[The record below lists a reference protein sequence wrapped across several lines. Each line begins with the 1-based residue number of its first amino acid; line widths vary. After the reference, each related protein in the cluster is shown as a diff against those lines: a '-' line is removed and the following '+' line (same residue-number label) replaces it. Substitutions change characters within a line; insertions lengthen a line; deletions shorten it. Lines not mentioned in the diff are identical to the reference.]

1 MSFPDELTAFREYAQ
16 VAPNNCSLLVDTYD
30 VEQGIQNA
38 ITVGLEMRDRGERL
52 RAIRID
58 SGDLAWL
65 AKMARRKLD
74 EAGLHDVG
82 IMLTNDLDEVL
93 IQSILDEGAPVDI
106 WGVGTKLATAFDQP
120 TLGGVYKLSAIRMP
134 GDAGWADRLKI
145 SESTTKLTTP
155 GVLDVR
161 RYYHEDGKIAG
172 DMVFDI
178 FSDLED
184 PDQTIVDPM
193 DPLRQKQLGGK
204 RFKTLLTPLFEGG
217 RVVLAEDDRDAL
229 VAQSRARDELATLD
243 ESQLRM
249 LNPHTYPVGLE
260 RGLHDRRQKLIAKLR
275 RIDCDA

>member
-1 MSFPDELTAFREYAQ
+1 MS
-16 VAPNNCSLLVDTYD
+16 
-30 VEQGIQNA
+30 
-38 ITVGLEMRDRGERL
+38 
-52 RAIRID
+52 
-58 SGDLAWL
+58 
-65 AKMARRKLD
+65 
-74 EAGLHDVG
+74 
-82 IMLTNDLDEVL
+82 
-93 IQSILDEGAPVDI
+93 
-106 WGVGTKLATAFDQP
+106 
-120 TLGGVYKLSAIRMP
+120 
-134 GDAGWADRLKI
+134 GDAGWTDRLKI